1 MEQCRGSKLMASLA
15 LLVTLMLLFV
25 VLLGP
30 ATYLLSRFNFVPQFI
45 IWIMGLFCIV
55 IGIYW
60 FFLPVNFLRFFGL
73 LTAYLGWLAI
83 RSKERHEN

>member
-1 MEQCRGSKLMASLA
+1 MASLA

-30 ATYLLSRFNFVPQFI
+30 ATYLLSLSSYIPEFV
-45 IWIMGLFCIV
+45 IWILGLLSIG

-60 FFLPVNFLRFFGL
+60 LFLPVNFLRFFGL

-83 RSKERHEN
+83 QTKDKGA

>member
-1 MEQCRGSKLMASLA
+1 MASLA

-30 ATYLLSRFNFVPQFI
+30 ATWLLSKSEYIPKEI
-45 IWIMGLFCIV
+45 IWIMGLLSIG

-60 FFLPVNFLRFFGL
+60 FLLPVNFLRFFGL
-73 LTAYLGWLAI
+73 LTAFLGWKAI
-83 RSKERHEN
+83 ESKER

>member
-1 MEQCRGSKLMASLA
+1 MASLA

-25 VLLGP
+25 ILLGP
-30 ATYLLSRFNFVPQFI
+30 ATWLLSKSIYIPRFI
-45 IWIMGLFCIV
+45 IWIMGLLSIG

-83 RSKERHEN
+83 QSKEKGT

>member
-1 MEQCRGSKLMASLA
+1 MASLA
-15 LLVTLMLLFV
+15 LLVSLMLLFV
-25 VLLGP
+25 MLLGP
-30 ATYLLSRFNFVPQFI
+30 ATWLLSKSEYIPKELIR
-45 IWIMGLFCIV
+45 IMGLFS
-55 IGIYW
+55 IGIGLYW

>member
-1 MEQCRGSKLMASLA
+1 MASLA

-30 ATYLLSRFNFVPQFI
+30 ATYLLSKSIYIPRFI
-45 IWIMGLFCIV
+45 IWIMGLLSIG

-83 RSKERHEN
+83 QSKEKGT

>member
-1 MEQCRGSKLMASLA
+1 MASLA

-25 VLLGP
+25 ALLGP
-30 ATYLLSRFNFVPQFI
+30 ATYLLSKSVYIPRFV
-45 IWIMGLFCIV
+45 IWIMGLLSIG

-73 LTAYLGWLAI
+73 LTAFLGWKAI
-83 RSKERHEN
+83 ESKY

>member
-1 MEQCRGSKLMASLA
+1 MASLA
-15 LLVTLMLLFV
+15 LLVSLMLLFV

-30 ATYLLSRFNFVPQFI
+30 ATWLLSKSIYIPRFI
-45 IWIMGLFCIV
+45 IWIMGLLSIG

-83 RSKERHEN
+83 QSKEKGT

>member
-1 MEQCRGSKLMASLA
+1 MEQHSGSKLMASLA

-30 ATYLLSRFNFVPQFI
+30 ATWLLSKSVYVPKFI
-45 IWIMGLFCIV
+45 IWLMGIFSIV

>member
-1 MEQCRGSKLMASLA
+1 MASLA
-15 LLVTLMLLFV
+15 LLVMIIFLFV

-30 ATYLLSRFNFVPQFI
+30 ATWILSKCKLIPSFI
-45 IWIMGLFCIV
+45 IYIMGSLSIL

-60 FFLPVNFLRFFGL
+60 CFLPVNLLRVFGL

-83 RSKERHEN
+83 QSKDRRA

>member
-1 MEQCRGSKLMASLA
+1 MASLA

-30 ATYLLSRFNFVPQFI
+30 ATYLLSKSIYIPRFI
-45 IWIMGLFCIV
+45 IWIMGLFSIG

-83 RSKERHEN
+83 QSKEKGT

>member
-1 MEQCRGSKLMASLA
+1 MASLA

-30 ATYLLSRFNFVPQFI
+30 ATYLLSKSVYIPRFV
-45 IWIMGLFCIV
+45 IWIMGLLSIG

-73 LTAYLGWLAI
+73 LTAFLGWKAI
-83 RSKERHEN
+83 VSKY